1 MSTLATTPK
10 RPPKVGRTELL
21 LPLELKERVRQH
33 TARTGAPLSAVVRLA
48 LKAYLDEHAQKE
60 AKEGEIV
67 ATD

>member
-1 MSTLATTPK
+1 MTTTTTTPK
-10 RPPKVGRTELL
+10 RPPKIGRTELL

-48 LKAYLDEHAQKE
+48 LKAYLDQHAEKE
-60 AKEGEIV
+60 AKEGELV